1 MLSLAAIF
9 LFCLSYWIHRY
20 FGQVDIHQI
29 AYHLNFGL
37 DIARSSDPVF
47 TKRFVRW
54 CVIAPLLFFA
64 LFCFLQRRLAQGTRQ
79 LLPPIL
85 LGAAIGFWL
94 WDISAFKFVDGLLRP
109 QGFRARSAGATDRA
123 ARHQLPRVR
132 AGARHQLDHRGDG
145 RHPMRGTT

>member
-1 MLSLAAIF
+1 MPISFLASHRGRFVRGMLSLAAIF

-54 CVIAPLLFFA
+54 CGSLNCTNANVAGRMPP
-64 LFCFLQRRLAQGTRQ
+64 RR
-79 LLPPIL
+79 
-85 LGAAIGFWL
+85 
-94 WDISAFKFVDGLLRP
+94 
-109 QGFRARSAGATDRA
+109 
-123 ARHQLPRVR
+123 
-132 AGARHQLDHRGDG
+132 
-145 RHPMRGTT
+145 MRGQKPSIPKRT